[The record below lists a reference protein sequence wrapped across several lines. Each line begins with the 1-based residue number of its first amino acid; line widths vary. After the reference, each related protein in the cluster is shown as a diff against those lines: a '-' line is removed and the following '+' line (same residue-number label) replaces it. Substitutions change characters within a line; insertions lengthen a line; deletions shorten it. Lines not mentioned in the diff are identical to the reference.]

1 MAKNKDDIS
10 PVDTLDR
17 VIHEPARLLIMTYLS
32 LVDTADF
39 VFLTRET
46 QLTRG
51 NLSSHLR
58 TLENA
63 GYVTVEKEFI
73 DRKPRTL
80 LKITQ
85 EGRQA
90 LSKYRKDIEQ
100 IIGNIPD

>member
-1 MAKNKDDIS
+1 MAKNKDDIPS
-10 PVDTLDR
+10 VDAFDR

-63 GYVTVEKEFI
+63 GYITVEKEFI
-73 DRKPRTL
+73 ERKPRTL

-100 IIGNIPD
+100 IIGNIPE

>member
-1 MAKNKDDIS
+1 MAKNKDDIPS
-10 PVDTLDR
+10 MDAFDR

-63 GYVTVEKEFI
+63 GYIAVEKEFI

-80 LKITQ
+80 LKITK

-90 LSKYRKDIEQ
+90 LSKYRKDIGQ
-100 IIGNIPD
+100 IIGNIPE

>member
-1 MAKNKDDIS
+1 MVKNKDDIPS
-10 PVDTLDR
+10 VDDFDR

-63 GYVTVEKEFI
+63 GYIAVEKEFI

-85 EGRQA
+85 KGRQA

-100 IIGNIPD
+100 IIDNIPE

>member
-1 MAKNKDDIS
+1 MAKNKDDIPS
-10 PVDTLDR
+10 MDAFDR

-58 TLENA
+58 I
-63 GYVTVEKEFI
+63 Y
-73 DRKPRTL
+73 
-80 LKITQ
+80 
-85 EGRQA
+85 RQKT
-90 LSKYRKDIEQ
+90 SH
-100 IIGNIPD
+100 PP